1 MAVMDLLAIAVMLL
15 LHYSIIGSWR
25 LGLGF
30 GLYLI
35 FKAAAFRGNIHS
47 MADGVIGV
55 YIIILLLG
63 VKSIVTFLAAVYLLQ
78 KAVASFF

>member
-15 LHYSIIGSWR
+15 LHYSIGPWR

-35 FKAAAFRGNIHS
+35 FAAAFRGNIHS